1 MTCICACDV
10 LSLHYKQGVNNRW
23 WAFAPFSMPL
33 EAIIILRHLTF
44 REAQDGKTPC
54 ATRFLTLRLSVFA
67 WHKEK
72 IES

>member
-1 MTCICACDV
+1 M
-10 LSLHYKQGVNNRW
+10 NNQWR
-23 WAFAPFSMPL
+23 AFAPFSMPL
-33 EAIIILRHLTF
+33 EAIATLRHLTF
-44 REAQDGKTPC
+44 REAQAGKTPC